1 MLGILLLGH
10 PELEGKL
17 NIAHHR
23 PSKWL
28 VNKATKEQ
36 IAFLASELEA
46 EIPAT
51 TSASTGDV
59 QISTSPSMVIMTT
72 VDKAMPKARNRALG
86 IEPVDSVHGGEW
98 NGVYVVKELVYS
110 YAMWINPAFHIKVVR
125 TFDAVVNGA
134 HVLPHQQNEI
144 YWFARRPR
152 WEFIR
157 RLALEGWP
165 YRAIAKM
172 FDPRLGQGSIAN
184 SVQAM
189 VVRGLINP
197 QALATA
203 QHGVSR
209 KAAERRVLGW
219 GMFSPQL
226 SLAF

>member
-1 MLGILLLGH
+1 MNTLTIANTNVRQDALGRYCLADLHQAAGG
-10 PELEGKL
+10 EDR
-17 NIAHHR
+17 HR
-23 PSKWL
+23 PTYWL
-28 VNKATKEQ
+28 KNKSTQETLNVLKLEDGITSSNFDPVATVKGHG
-36 IAFLASELEA
+36 IT
-46 EIPAT
+46 AT
-51 TSASTGDV
+51 
-59 QISTSPSMVIMTT
+59 
-72 VDKAMPKARNRALG
+72 
-86 IEPVDSVHGGEW
+86 
-98 NGVYVVKELVYS
+98 YVVWELVYD
-110 YAMWINPAFHIKVVR
+110 YAMWVSPAFKIKVIRAYNTLQSR
-125 TFDAVVNGA
+125 TVS
-134 HVLPHQQNEI
+134 QNEI